1 VPLQHRTGGRGVFAE
16 RIALNISLAHRAV
29 NAAPELGVRNS
40 QPEGIGRVVALD
52 DLICWNNLGRNV
64 VFADRRLHP
73 RAVFGTTLFPGQ
85 DDPSQYD
92 LDVHA
97 ILDVPEIESVVVLN
111 HFGTVRGFRRHDLP
125 EPPPG
130 LLEPPAGP
138 LVEPAH
144 TWWFVADVERTVALD
159 GRLIGS
165 APRSEGAQGLIVTA
179 PLASVPDRE
188 TIPTRPFA
196 TDFGEVT
203 ALGAVEPPSGP
214 LITVGGVGRV
224 AVLSFLDGRV
234 GPARWEVAVDFRV
247 ANVAW
252 SDDLLWAAGP
262 ELTATV
268 DDYDWESLT
277 GGGFVALDPAKG
289 AIVMSGPLPGDVA
302 WGTGGVAV
310 APLGRL
316 LAAAG
321 RTGCVHLIDPAG
333 GEADR
338 STEPL
343 ADGSLGIAHMAVSQG
358 RVVCGFNRGGYR
370 LHAFSQPSPDEDGR

>member
-1 VPLQHRTGGRGVFAE
+1 VNT
-16 RIALNISLAHRAV
+16 SLAHCAV
-29 NAAPELGVRNS
+29 DAAPELGVRNS

-52 DLICWNNLGRNV
+52 DLVCWNNLGRNV
-64 VFADRRLHP
+64 VFADRRLRP

-92 LDVHA
+92 LDAHA
-97 ILDVPEIESVVVLN
+97 ILDVPEIKSVVVLN
-111 HFGTVRGFRRHDLP
+111 HFGTVRGFRRDDLP
-125 EPPPG
+125 KQPPG
-130 LLEPPAGP
+130 FPDPLLRG

-144 TWWFVADVERTVALD
+144 TWWFAADVERTVALD

-165 APRSEGAQGLIVTA
+165 APRSEGAQGLIITA
-179 PLASVPDRE
+179 PLVTVPDRE

-203 ALGAVEPPSGP
+203 ALGAVEPPGGP
-214 LITVGGVGRV
+214 LIAVGGVGRV
-224 AVLSFLDGRV
+224 ALFCFCDGQV
-234 GPARWEVAVDFRV
+234 GRARWEVAVDFRV
-247 ANVAW
+247 ANMAW

-262 ELTATV
+262 ELAGTV
-268 DDYDWESLT
+268 DDYDWERMT
-277 GGGFVALDPAKG
+277 GGGFIAFDPAEG
-289 AIVMSGPLPGDVA
+289 AIVMSGGLPGDVA

-310 APLGRL
+310 APFGRL
-316 LAAAG
+316 LAAVG

-333 GEADR
+333 GEEDR

-343 ADGSLGIAHMAVSQG
+343 ASGSLGIAHMAVGDG

-370 LHAFSQPSPDEDGR
+370 LHAFGQASPDDDAP